1 MELELKEY
9 FNIIKKRIWMLVV
22 IVLVSCI
29 TTGIVSYYYLKPVY
43 SASTKLIVNKSNEI
57 SGFDTLTTDLVR
69 SNIMLV
75 NTYKEIMKTPA
86 ILDYVAADYPEL
98 EMTTEQLIN
107 KIKVSSVNDTQ
118 VITVSAEDYSHAKAV
133 MIVNAVSEVFKSQIP
148 QIMKV
153 DNVMILNAAKQVEHP
168 VPVKPQPELNLVI
181 AFVVSLMAAIGL
193 IFLLEYLDDT
203 IKTEADVQNYLQLPV
218 LVTIN
223 KFHKDE
229 VKNNKIDES
238 LNQQQVGEK
247 SYANLN

>member
-57 SGFDTLTTDLVR
+57 SGLDTLTTDLVR

-229 VKNNKIDES
+229 FKNNKIDES

>member
-9 FNIIKKRIWMLVV
+9 VQIIKKRVWMLIV
-22 IVLVSCI
+22 IVLVSCL

-57 SGFDTLTTDLVR
+57 TGLETLTTDILR

-75 NTYKEIMKTPA
+75 NTYKEIIRTPA

-98 EMTTEQLIN
+98 EMTTEQLKD

-118 VITVSAEDYSHAKAV
+118 VITVSVEDYSHARAV
-133 MIVNAVSEVFKSQIP
+133 KIVNAVSEVFKSQIP

-153 DNVMILNAAKQVEHP
+153 DNVMILNPAKQLEQP
-168 VPVKPQPELNLVI
+168 VPVKPKPELNLAI
-181 AFVVSLMAAIGL
+181 SFVVSLMVAVGL

-223 KFHKDE
+223 KMHKDE
-229 VKNNKIDES
+229 LKSNKDES
-238 LNQQQVGEK
+238 LNQQPVGEK
-247 SYANLN
+247 SYANLR

>member
-9 FNIIKKRIWMLVV
+9 FNIIKKRVWMLVV

-29 TTGIVSYYYLKPVY
+29 TTGIVSYYYMKPVY
-43 SASTKLIVNKSNEI
+43 SASTKLIVNKSSEI
-57 SGFDTLTTDLVR
+57 SGIETLSSDLLR
-69 SNIMLV
+69 SNLMLV

-86 ILDYVAADYPEL
+86 ILDHVAADYPDL
-98 EMTTEQLIN
+98 QMTTEQLID
-107 KIKVSSVNDTQ
+107 KIRVSSVNDTQ
-118 VITVSAEDYSHAKAV
+118 VITVSVEDYSHAKAV

-153 DNVMILNAAKQVEHP
+153 DNVMILNAAKQLDQP
-168 VPVKPQPELNLVI
+168 VPVKPNPELNLVI
-181 AFVVSLMAAIGL
+181 SFVVSLMVAMGL

-223 KFHKDE
+223 KMNKDE
-229 VKNNKIDES
+229 LKNNKIDES
-238 LNQQQVGEK
+238 LNQQVGEK